1 MAMLSCCV
9 ALVLAGLGGLHVFWA
24 LGGGSA
30 MTAVVPERAGKPL
43 FRPGRAAT
51 LAVAGLLFV
60 AAGVVLERGG
70 IAHGLPEPLA
80 RWGTG
85 LVAVAFL
92 ARAVG
97 EFRYVGFFKSVRGTR
112 FAVLDTRVYSPLCLA
127 LGLATALLAYGG
139 G

>member
-9 ALVLAGLGGLHVFWA
+9 ALVLAGLGGLHVLWA

-30 MTAVVPERAGKPL
+30 TTAVVPERAGKPL
-43 FRPGRAAT
+43 FRPGRTAT
-51 LAVAGLLFV
+51 LAVAGLLF
-60 AAGVVLERGG
+60 AAAIVVLEQGRMIHTLPGPLTRWATALLA
-70 IAHGLPEPLA
+70 IAF
-80 RWGTG
+80 T
-85 LVAVAFL
+85 

-127 LGLATALLAYGG
+127 LGLAAALLAYGSG
-139 G
+139 